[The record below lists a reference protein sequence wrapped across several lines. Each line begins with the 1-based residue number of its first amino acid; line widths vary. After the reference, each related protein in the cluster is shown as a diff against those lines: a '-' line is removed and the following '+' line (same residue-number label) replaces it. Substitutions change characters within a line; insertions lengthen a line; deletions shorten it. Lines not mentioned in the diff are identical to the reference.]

1 MPQFKNQNDSAKG
14 FPKEFLQKL
23 HEAGGGNQ
31 SDVEC
36 KLSELT
42 EEIREL
48 RKMLA
53 PPSAVIIT
61 GQAAI
66 KEFKKIIKE
75 TK

>member
-1 MPQFKNQNDSAKG
+1 MPQFKNQNDTVNG
-14 FPKEFLQKL
+14 FPNEFLQYL
-23 HEAGGGNQ
+23 HKPGGGNQ

-36 KLSELT
+36 RLSELT

-61 GQAAI
+61 GQDAI
-66 KEFKKIIKE
+66 KEFKKLIKE